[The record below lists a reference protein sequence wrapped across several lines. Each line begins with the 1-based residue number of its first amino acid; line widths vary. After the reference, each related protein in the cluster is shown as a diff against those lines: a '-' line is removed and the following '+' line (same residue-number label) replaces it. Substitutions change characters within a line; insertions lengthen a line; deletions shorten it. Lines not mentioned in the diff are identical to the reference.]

1 MMAGFYDEMAT
12 VALELI
18 SEFGQAGQIKDEVP
32 GSYDPVTGDET
43 GGSTSTQDAQM
54 ILLDYTS
61 QEAGAKYAAGTEVKV
76 GDKKILI
83 ASKGLDSA
91 PLMTSLIHA
100 DGADWRVQSIKI
112 SNPAGT
118 PLAYEIHG
126 RK

>member
-1 MMAGFYDEMAT
+1 
-12 VALELI
+12 
-18 SEFGQAGQIKDEVP
+18 
-32 GSYDPVTGDET
+32 
-43 GGSTSTQDAQM
+43 
-54 ILLDYTS
+54 
-61 QEAGAKYAAGTEVKV
+61 VKV

-83 ASKGLDSA
+83 AAKGLDSA

>member
-1 MMAGFYDEMAT
+1 MGGFYDEMAT

-18 SEFGQAGQIKDEVP
+18 SEFGQTGQIKDQVP
-32 GSYDPVTGDET
+32 GSYDPVLGDET

-54 ILLDYTS
+54 ILLDYTL
-61 QEAGAKYAAGTEVKV
+61 QESGIKYAEGTEVKV

-83 ASKGLDSA
+83 AAKGLDSA

-100 DGADWRVQSIKI
+100 DGADWRVQNIKV

-118 PLAYEIHG
+118 PLVYELHG